1 MMQNDICTLHAGISP
16 LLISLPHD
24 GSEIPE
30 DLQARMQPGARSAPD
45 TDWHV
50 SRLYAF
56 AKAMGATIL
65 QPKYS
70 RYVIDLNRS
79 PDDVSL
85 YPGQNT
91 TGLCPTRQFS
101 DEPVYLEG
109 HWPSE
114 HEIKSRIEHY
124 WRPYHQTLK
133 EQIDRLHAEHGR
145 VLLWEGHS
153 IRSQVPFLFEGKLP
167 DFNIGTVAGASCS
180 EKTQSN
186 IEKALAA
193 QSQYSWISNGRFKGG
208 YITRHYCDVAKNI
221 ETVQLELSQSTYMN
235 EGTNSYNEALAA
247 ITQKQIR
254 KLLEAALS

>member
-1 MMQNDICTLHAGISP
+1 MMQNDVFKVHEGISP

-24 GSEIPE
+24 GSEIPG
-30 DLQARMQPGARSAPD
+30 DLQARMQPSARSAPD

-56 AKAMGATIL
+56 AKAMGATLL

-114 HEIKSRIEHY
+114 HEIKARIEHY
-124 WRPYHQTLK
+124 WRPYHHALK
-133 EQIDRLHAEHGR
+133 EQIARLHEEHGR
-145 VLLWEGHS
+145 VLIWEGHS
-153 IRSQVPFLFEGKLP
+153 IRSQVPFLFEGKLA

-180 EKTQSN
+180 EKTQSHL
-186 IEKALAA
+186 EATLAG
-193 QSQYSWISNGRFKGG
+193 QSEFSWVSNGRFKGG
-208 YITRHYCDVAKNI
+208 YITRHYCDTAKNI
-221 ETVQLELSQSTYMN
+221 ETVQLELSQSTYMVEEDN
-235 EGTNSYNEALAA
+235 AYSEALAERA
-247 ITQKQIR
+247 QHLIK